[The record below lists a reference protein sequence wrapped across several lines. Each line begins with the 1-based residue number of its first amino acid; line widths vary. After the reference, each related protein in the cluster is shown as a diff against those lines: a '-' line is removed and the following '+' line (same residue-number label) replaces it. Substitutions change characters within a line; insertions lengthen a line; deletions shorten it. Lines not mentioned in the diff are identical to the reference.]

1 VGLIPLVFRS
11 ASFHQPSASDRSLA
25 MRRFLSPLLGFL
37 LSLSLGAGTLVAG
50 ASPSWAYPFYAQ
62 QNYASP
68 REATGK
74 IVCANCHLAKKL
86 TQVEVPQAVFPDT
99 VFKAEVKIPYDSSIQ
114 QVAGDGSPTGL
125 NVGAVVML
133 PEGFRLAPP
142 ERLSEELKEETA
154 GIYYTQ
160 YSETQPN
167 ILLVGPLPGDQHKT
181 IVFPVLSPDPASDS
195 AIHFGKYQIH
205 VGGNRGRG
213 QVNPTGEKTN
223 NNAFT
228 ASVAGTISAITTAE
242 NGTTEVEISTAD
254 GRVTETIPAGPTLK
268 VAVGDTVAAGAPLT
282 NDPNVGGFGQVDAE
296 VVLQNPNR
304 IYGLLAFFS
313 LVALAQILLVLKKR
327 QVEKVQAA
335 EGAI

>member
-1 VGLIPLVFRS
+1 
-11 ASFHQPSASDRSLA
+11 

-37 LSLSLGAGTLVAG
+37 LSIALGTGILLAG
-50 ASPSWAYPFYAQ
+50 ASPSWAYPFWAQ

-86 TQVEVPQAVFPDT
+86 TQVELPQAVFPDT
-99 VFKAEVKIPYDSSIQ
+99 VFKAEVKIPYDTSAQ

-133 PEGFRLAPP
+133 PEGFTLAPP

-167 ILLVGPLPGDQHKT
+167 ILLVGPLPGDQHQT
-181 IVFPVLSPDPASDS
+181 IVFPVLSPDPAIDS
-195 AIHFGKYQIH
+195 SIHFGKYQVH

-213 QVNPTGEKTN
+213 QVYPTGEKSN
-223 NNAFT
+223 NNLFT
-228 ASVAGTISAITTAE
+228 APAAGSVSAITPGD
-242 NGTTEVEISTAD
+242 NGASVVEITTAD
-254 GRVTETIPAGPTLK
+254 GKVTETIPAGPALK
-268 VAVGDTVAAGAPLT
+268 VSVGDAVAAGAALT
-282 NDPNVGGFGQVDAE
+282 NDPNVGGFGQVDGE
-296 VVLQNPNR
+296 VVLQNPVR

>member
-1 VGLIPLVFRS
+1 MR
-11 ASFHQPSASDRSLA
+11 RSLSA
-25 MRRFLSPLLGFL
+25 LLGSL
-37 LSLSLGAGTLVAG
+37 LSLAVLVAG
-50 ASPSWAYPFYAQ
+50 ASPSWAYPFWAQ

-74 IVCANCHLAKKL
+74 IVCANCHLAKKA

-99 VFKAEVKIPYDSSIQ
+99 VFKAEVEIPYDTAVQ

-133 PEGFRLAPP
+133 PDGFTLAPQD
-142 ERLSEELKEETA
+142 RLTEELKEETK

-167 ILLVGPLPGDQHKT
+167 ILLVGPLPGDQHQK
-181 IVFPVLSPDPASDS
+181 IVFPILSPNPATDS
-195 AIHFGKYQIH
+195 AIHFGKYQLH

-228 ASVAGTISAITTAE
+228 APAAGTVASIEPGENGANVVTLTTAT
-242 NGTTEVEISTAD
+242 GSVS
-254 GRVTETIPAGPTLK
+254 ETVPAGPSVIVK
-268 VAVGDTVAAGAPLT
+268 VGDTLEAGAPIS

-296 VVLQNPNR
+296 VVLQDPVR
-304 IYGLLAFFS
+304 IYGLLAFFA
-313 LVALAQILLVLKKR
+313 LVALSQILLVLKKR

-335 EGAI
+335 EGIV

>member
-1 VGLIPLVFRS
+1 
-11 ASFHQPSASDRSLA
+11 

-37 LSLSLGAGTLVAG
+37 VSLSLGAGTLLVG

-99 VFKAEVKIPYDSSIQ
+99 VFKAEVKIPYDSTIQ

-133 PEGFRLAPP
+133 PDGFRLAPP

-181 IVFPVLSPDPASDS
+181 IVFPVLSPDPATDS
-195 AIHFGKYQIH
+195 SIHFGKYQIH

-223 NNAFT
+223 NNVFT
-228 ASVAGTISAITTAE
+228 ASTAGTISAITTAD
-242 NGTTEVEISTAD
+242 NGATEIEISTAD
-254 GRVTETIPAGPTLK
+254 GRVNETIPAGPTLK

-296 VVLQNPNR
+296 VVLQNPTR

-335 EGAI
+335 EGTI